1 MWMGTSS
8 GIINVFHT
16 PTLKVR
22 FTGKMEKPGGSAAS
36 FISNILHVQE
46 VSSVLVSS
54 RNGDI
59 WIFSDQVVP
68 GGLKVRDRIT
78 LPESS
83 PCFHLVKV
91 PSSVPG
97 TVEVWGT
104 MDHNHILLLEHKE
117 KKWKH
122 LHLES
127 KSGDSRL
134 NVCSY
139 ITHSTFT
146 GSNGRQCSHAW
157 ISYQNQSLLVS
168 FDTLTRKQRCTLNC
182 ADQLR
187 RSKWTQ

>member
-1 MWMGTSS
+1 MGTSS
-8 GIINVFHT
+8 GTIKIFHA

-22 FTGKMEKPGGSAAS
+22 FAGKMEKPGGSAAS
-36 FISNILHVQE
+36 FILNILHVE
-46 VSSVLVSS
+46 EASSVLVTSH
-54 RNGDI
+54 NGEI

-68 GGLKVRDRIT
+68 GGLKVRDCIT

-83 PCFHLVKV
+83 PCFHLVKI

-104 MDHNHILLLEHKE
+104 MDHNRILLLEHKE

-122 LHLES
+122 LELEA
-127 KSGDSRL
+127 KPGDSRL
-134 NVCSY
+134 NLCSY

-146 GSNGRQCSHAW
+146 GSDGRECSHAW
-157 ISYQNQSLLVS
+157 VSYRNRSILVS

-187 RSKWTQ
+187 HSKWMAV